1 MAPGNSC
8 YYLKDIILHDE
19 FVTNLK
25 NQIQQNKENG
35 KLSFASAQCKTSTS
49 RNKTKDFSS

>member
-8 YYLKDIILHDE
+8 YYLKDILHDE

-25 NQIQQNKENG
+25 NQTQQNKENG